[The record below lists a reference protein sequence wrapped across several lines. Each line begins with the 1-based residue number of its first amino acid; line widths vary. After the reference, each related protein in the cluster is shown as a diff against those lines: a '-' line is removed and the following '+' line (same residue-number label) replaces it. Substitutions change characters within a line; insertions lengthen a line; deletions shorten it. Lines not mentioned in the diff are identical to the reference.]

1 MTIKELYLGNNV
13 PIEIR
18 YSSDS
23 DYVRLSAEWVKLYDE
38 FIVRLTEK
46 QRADFDRLTDIH
58 GDQNCISNERCYE
71 QGFRDGA
78 KLMLD
83 ILTREGSE

>member
-13 PIEIR
+13 PIEMR

-38 FIVRLTEK
+38 FIVGLTEK